1 MMDSK
6 VCAILVTFN
15 RLDTLKTALEHVLAQ
30 TVKPATIVV
39 VDNNSTDGTIEYLQS
54 VDGQN
59 RIHCIFMDNNTGSA
73 GAIAAGMDFGLTNN
87 HKKYD
92 YFWVLDDDTFYAP
105 NALQDL
111 VENIE
116 NSQFSMIGL
125 HGAHIRMGR
134 KIQVKDDVRLQ
145 EVDYAMI
152 DGALIKATVVRNLG
166 TICEEFFMMCDDH
179 EYSVRMQRNGY
190 KIGVLKNGA
199 DNRLYLGGGGQFTRA
214 TLWRGYYSAR
224 NHIFIIK
231 KHFSFV
237 NLFGYCLLQSKLLI
251 TAALLA
257 PDRFK
262 RVQFR
267 LMGILH
273 GILGRGGRTL
283 DPGTLK
289 FTAQKAWKFAKS
301 KKLAI
306 HIPLITTQVIELFDY
321 FELSYNVL

>member
-1 MMDSK
+1 MNSN
-6 VCAILVTFN
+6 VCTILVTYN
-15 RLDTLKTALEHVLAQ
+15 RLETLKTALEHVVAQ
-30 TVKPATIVV
+30 TVKPATIVI
-39 VDNNSTDGTIEYLQS
+39 VDNNSTDGTIEFLQS
-54 VDGQN
+54 VHGSN
-59 RIHCIFMDNNTGSA
+59 NIHCIFMDNNTGSA
-73 GAIAAGMDFGLTNN
+73 GAIAAGMTFGLTHN
-87 HKKYD
+87 HD

-116 NSQFSMIGL
+116 QSEFSMIGL

-134 KIQVKDDVRLQ
+134 KIQVKDDVKLQ

-152 DGALIKATVVRNLG
+152 DGALIKAEVVRHLG

-237 NLFGYCLLQSKLLI
+237 NLIGYCLLQTKLLI
-251 TAALLA
+251 TAIFLA

-262 RVQFR
+262 RVKFR
-267 LMGILH
+267 LMGIWH
-273 GILGRGGRTL
+273 GIIGRGGRTL

-289 FTAQKAWKFAKS
+289 FRSRKAFEYAKS
-301 KKLAI
+301 KRLAL
-306 HIPLITTQVIELFDY
+306 HLPVITTHIFDVVDY
-321 FELSYNVL
+321 MELSLNII

>member
-1 MMDSK
+1 MYSK
-6 VCAILVTFN
+6 VCAILVTYN
-15 RLDTLKTALEHVLAQ
+15 RLDTLKTAMEHVLAQ
-30 TVKPATIVV
+30 TLLPATIVV

-54 VDGQN
+54 VHGEN
-59 RIHCIFMDNNTGSA
+59 NIHSIFMENNTGSA
-73 GAIAAGMDFGLTNN
+73 GAIAAGMEFGLSNIEDQ
-87 HKKYD
+87 YD

-116 NSQFSMIGL
+116 NSEFSMIGL

-152 DGALIKATVVRNLG
+152 DGALIKAEVVQHVG

-179 EYSVRMQRNGY
+179 EYSVRMQRKGY

-237 NLFGYCLLQSKLLI
+237 NLFGYCLLQTKLLI
-251 TAALLA
+251 TAAFLA

-262 RVQFR
+262 RVR
-267 LMGILH
+267 LRLTGILH
-273 GILGRGGRTL
+273 GILGIGGRTL

-289 FTAQKAWKFAKS
+289 FTSQKAMKYVKS
-301 KKLAI
+301 KKLVI
-306 HIPLITTQVIELFDY
+306 HLPVITTHVLDVFDY
-321 FELSYNVL
+321 LELSFNVI

>member
-1 MMDSK
+1 MAPK
-6 VCAILVTFN
+6 VCAILVTYN
-15 RLDTLKTALEHVLAQ
+15 RLETFKTALAHVLAQ
-30 TVKPATIVV
+30 TVQPATVV
-39 VDNNSTDGTIEYLQS
+39 IVDNNSTDGTTEYLQM
-54 VDGQN
+54 VHGQGN
-59 RIHCIFMDNNTGSA
+59 IHCIFMDSNTGSA
-73 GAIAAGMDFGLTNN
+73 GAIAAGMKFGLTNIHN
-87 HKKYD
+87 AYD
-92 YFWVLDDDTFYAP
+92 HFWVLDDDTFYAP
-105 NALQDL
+105 NALKDL
-111 VENIE
+111 VESME
-116 NSQFSMIGL
+116 QSKFSMIGL
-125 HGAHIRMGR
+125 HGAHIKIGR

-152 DGALIKATVVRNLG
+152 DGALIKAEVVRSLG

-179 EYSVRMQRNGY
+179 EYSVRMQRSGY

-237 NLFGYCLLQSKLLI
+237 NLFGYCLLQTKLLI

-262 RVQFR
+262 RVRFR

-273 GILGRGGRTL
+273 GIIGKGGRTL

-289 FTAQKAWKFAKS
+289 FTTHKAMKLAKS

-306 HIPLITTQVIELFDY
+306 HLPVITQVLDMFD
-321 FELSYNVL
+321 FLEFSFNAI

>member
-1 MMDSK
+1 MNAK
-6 VCAILVTFN
+6 VCAILVTYN
-15 RLDTLKTALEHVLAQ
+15 RLNTLKSALEHVLAQ
-30 TVKPATIVV
+30 NVPAATIVV
-39 VDNNSTDGTIEYLQS
+39 VDNNSTDGTYEYLQTINGR
-54 VDGQN
+54 DN
-59 RIHCIFMDNNTGSA
+59 IHCIFMNNNTGSA
-73 GAIAAGMDFGLTNN
+73 GAIAAAMEYGLASNY
-87 HKKYD
+87 KYE
-92 YFWVLDDDTFYAP
+92 YFWVLDDDTLYAP

-111 VENIE
+111 VENME
-116 NSQFSMIGL
+116 RSEFAMIGL
-125 HGAHIRMGR
+125 HGAHIKMGR

-152 DGALIKATVVRNLG
+152 DGALIKAEVVRNLG
-166 TICEEFFMMCDDH
+166 PVCEEFFMMCDDH
-179 EYSVRMQRNGY
+179 EYSVRMQRNSY

-237 NLFGYCLLQSKLLI
+237 NLVGYCFLQSKLLI

-257 PDRFK
+257 PDRMI
-262 RVQFR
+262 RVKFR
-267 LMGILH
+267 LMGIWH
-273 GILGRGGRTL
+273 GIIGRGGRTL

-289 FTAQKAWKFAKS
+289 FTAQKAVKYAKT

-306 HIPLITTQVIELFDY
+306 HLPVVTTHIFDIADY
-321 FELSYNVL
+321 LELSLNII

>member
-1 MMDSK
+1 MKYSK
-6 VCAILVTFN
+6 VCAILVTYN
-15 RLDTLKTALEHVLAQ
+15 RLTTLKTALEHVQAQ
-30 TVKPATIVV
+30 TVQPATIVI
-39 VDNNSTDGTIEYLQS
+39 VDNNSTDGTIEFLQT

-59 RIHCIFMDNNTGSA
+59 NIHCIFMDNNTGSA
-73 GAIAAGMDFGLTNN
+73 GAIAAGMNFGLTSI
-87 HKKYD
+87 HHTYD

-105 NALQDL
+105 NALHDL
-111 VENIE
+111 VENME
-116 NSQFSMIGL
+116 SSQFSMIGL
-125 HGAHIRMGR
+125 HGAHIKMGR
-134 KIQVKDDVRLQ
+134 KIQVKDTIRLQ
-145 EVDYAMI
+145 EADYAMI
-152 DGALIKATVVRNLG
+152 DGALIKAQVVRELG
-166 TICEEFFMMCDDH
+166 PICEEFFMMCDDH

-262 RVQFR
+262 RVQLR

-273 GILGRGGRTL
+273 GILGKGGRTL
-283 DPGTLK
+283 DPGTLR
-289 FTAQKAWKFAKS
+289 FTAQKVIKFAKS
-301 KKLAI
+301 KKLVI
-306 HIPLITTQVIELFDY
+306 HIPVITTHVLDVFDY
-321 FELSYNVL
+321 LEFSLNII

>member
-1 MMDSK
+1 MSPK
-6 VCAILVTFN
+6 VCAILVTYN
-15 RLDTLKTALEHVLAQ
+15 RLETLKTALDHVLAQ
-30 TVKPATIVV
+30 TVQPATIVV
-39 VDNNSTDGTIEYLQS
+39 VDNNSTDGTIEYLQLLHGQGS
-54 VDGQN
+54 V
-59 RIHCIFMDNNTGSA
+59 HCIFMDNNTGSA
-73 GAIAAGMDFGLTNN
+73 GAIAAGMEFGLTNM
-87 HKKYD
+87 HKAYE

-105 NALQDL
+105 SALKEL
-111 VENIE
+111 VESME
-116 NSQFSMIGL
+116 QSEFSMIGL

-152 DGALIKATVVRNLG
+152 DGALIKAEVVKSLG

-262 RVQFR
+262 RVKFR

-273 GILGRGGRTL
+273 GITGRAGRTL

-289 FTAQKAWKFAKS
+289 FTTQKAMKFAKS

-306 HIPLITTQVIELFDY
+306 HLPVITTQVLDMFDFVELGF
-321 FELSYNVL
+321 NVI